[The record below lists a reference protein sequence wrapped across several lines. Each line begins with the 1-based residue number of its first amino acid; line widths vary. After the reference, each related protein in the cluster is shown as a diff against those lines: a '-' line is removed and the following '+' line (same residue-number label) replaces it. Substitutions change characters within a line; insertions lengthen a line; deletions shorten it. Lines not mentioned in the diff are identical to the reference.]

1 MDTCYVIGIAGGT
14 AGGKST
20 FCEQLAKLLE
30 CQGLNTAEIHLDDYF
45 KPVDERPV
53 SEAPVSGKEYIDD
66 NHPDTMDLKKVYS
79 DIRCYIDSCQCDV
92 IIVEGLLTLWDK
104 NIYEILDLKLYVDC
118 PADERII
125 RRLKRNMSWGRTFE
139 EISEVYLDLVRYRH
153 NEYVEPT
160 KWKADII
167 INGTA
172 FADKAAIRI
181 GHIVQGELAGG
192 EKIDSNSHLR

>member
-1 MDTCYVIGIAGGT
+1 MLNTCYVIGIAGGT
-14 AGGKST
+14 ASGKST
-20 FCEQLAKLLE
+20 FCGQLGKLLDDW
-30 CQGLNTAEIHLDDYF
+30 GLNTAEIHLDDYF
-45 KPVDERPV
+45 KPEGDRPV
-53 SEAPVSGKEYIDD
+53 SAAPVSGKEYIDD
-66 NHPDTMDLKKVYS
+66 NHPDTLDLQRVYS
-79 DIRCYIDSCQCDV
+79 DIRSYMDSGEYDV
-92 IIVEGLLTLWDK
+92 VIAEGLLTLWDK

-125 RRLKRNMSWGRTFE
+125 RRLKRNMSWGKTFE

-160 KWKADII
+160 KWKADFI

-172 FADKAAIRI
+172 SIDRTVFRI

-192 EKIDSNSHLR
+192 EKIDSNSYL

>member
-20 FCEQLAKLLE
+20 FCEQLGKLLE

-45 KPVDERPV
+45 KPESERPV
-53 SEAPVSGKEYIDD
+53 SAAPVSGKEYIDD
-66 NHPDTMDLKKVYS
+66 NHPDTMDLIRVYS
-79 DIRCYIDSCQCDV
+79 DIRSYMNSGKYDV
-92 IIVEGLLTLWDK
+92 IIAEGLLTLWDK
-104 NIYEILDLKLYVDC
+104 NIYELLDLKLYVDC

-125 RRLKRNMSWGRTFE
+125 RRLKRNMSWGRNFE

-160 KWKADII
+160 KWKADFI
-167 INGTA
+167 INGTTA
-172 FADKAAIRI
+172 ADKAVIRI
-181 GHIVQGELAGG
+181 GYIVQEELSGG
-192 EKIDSNSHLR
+192 EKIDSNSYL

>member
-20 FCEQLAKLLE
+20 FCEQLGKLLE

-45 KPVDERPV
+45 KPESERPV
-53 SEAPVSGKEYIDD
+53 SAAPVSGKEYIDD
-66 NHPDTMDLKKVYS
+66 NHPDTMDLKRVYS
-79 DIRCYIDSCQCDV
+79 DIRSYMNSGKYDV
-92 IIVEGLLTLWDK
+92 IIAEGLLTLWDK
-104 NIYEILDLKLYVDC
+104 NIYELLDLKLYVDC

-125 RRLKRNMSWGRTFE
+125 RRLKRNMSWGMNFE

-160 KWKADII
+160 KWKADFI
-167 INGTA
+167 INGTTA
-172 FADKAAIRI
+172 ADKAVIRI
-181 GHIVQGELAGG
+181 GYIVQEELSGG
-192 EKIDSNSHLR
+192 EKIDSNSHL

>member
-20 FCEQLAKLLE
+20 FCEQLGKLLE

-45 KPVDERPV
+45 KPESERPV
-53 SEAPVSGKEYIDD
+53 SAAPVSGKEYIDD
-66 NHPDTMDLKKVYS
+66 NHPDTMDLIRVYS
-79 DIRCYIDSCQCDV
+79 DIRSYMNSGKYDV
-92 IIVEGLLTLWDK
+92 IIAEGLLTLWDK
-104 NIYEILDLKLYVDC
+104 NIYELLDLKLYVDC

-125 RRLKRNMSWGRTFE
+125 RRLKRNMSWGRNFE

-160 KWKADII
+160 KWKADFI
-167 INGTA
+167 INGTTA
-172 FADKAAIRI
+172 ADKAVIRI
-181 GHIVQGELAGG
+181 GYIVQEELSGG
-192 EKIDSNSHLR
+192 EKIDSNSHL

>member
-20 FCEQLAKLLE
+20 FCEQLGKLLE

-45 KPVDERPV
+45 KPESERPV
-53 SEAPVSGKEYIDD
+53 SAAPVSGKEYIDD
-66 NHPDTMDLKKVYS
+66 NHPDTMDLKRVYS
-79 DIRCYIDSCQCDV
+79 DIRSYMNSGKYNV
-92 IIVEGLLTLWDK
+92 IIAEGLLTLWDK
-104 NIYEILDLKLYVDC
+104 NIYELLDLKLYVDC

-125 RRLKRNMSWGRTFE
+125 RRLKRNMSWGRNFE

-160 KWKADII
+160 KWKADFI
-167 INGTA
+167 INGTTA
-172 FADKAAIRI
+172 ADKAVIRI
-181 GHIVQGELAGG
+181 GYIVQEELSGG
-192 EKIDSNSHLR
+192 EKIDSNSHL